1 MEANYL
7 TILYWFCHTSTW
19 IHHRC
24 TRVPHPEPPLQPPS
38 PYHPSG
44 SSQCTCPEHP
54 VSCIKP
60 GLLIRFLYDIIHVS
74 MPFSQIIPPSP
85 LPQSPKDCFIHL
97 CLFCCLALI
106 QFLADGW
113 GSVVMAL
120 MDNSFKELMWGCW
133 VSQDYCS
140 QCPWPCGRPLW
151 IHTST
156 SGSQAH
162 TDKSGSIF
170 CGVSAPF
177 TWVLLHTRVCLCLQ
191 ESVYPVLWKFY
202 NQILLTFKV
211 WFPGDSQSL
220 CWIPRLGSRFWG
232 LELLQQSENF
242 FGILFSSL
250 WIACPET
257 L

>member
-1 MEANYL
+1 M
-7 TILYWFCHTSTW
+7 FQCHS
-19 IHHRC
+19 
-24 TRVPHPEPPLQPPS
+24 PKSSHPP
-38 PYHPSG
+38 
-44 SSQCTCPEHP
+44 
-54 VSCIKP
+54 
-60 GLLIRFLYDIIHVS
+60 
-74 MPFSQIIPPSP
+74 P

-97 CLFCCLALI
+97 CLFCSLALI

-113 GSVVMAL
+113 GSVVLAL
-120 MDNSFKELMWGCW
+120 MDNSFKELMRGCW

-140 QCPWPCGRPLW
+140 QCTWLQGHCGP
-151 IHTST
+151 TPPP
-156 SGSQAH
+156 AH
-162 TDKSGSIF
+162 TDKSGWIF

-177 TWVLLHTRVCLCLQ
+177 TWVLLHTRVCLCLP
-191 ESVYPVLWKFY
+191 ESVYPVLWKFC
-202 NQILLTFKV
+202 NQILLTFKI

-220 CWIPRLGSRFWG
+220 CRIPRLGSRFWG

>member
-1 MEANYL
+1 M
-7 TILYWFCHTSTW
+7 TW
-19 IHHRC
+19 ISHEC
-24 TRVPHPEPPLQPPS
+24 TCVPHPE
-38 PYHPSG
+38 HPSHLPPYLIPQG
-44 SSQCTCPEHP
+44 HPSAPALSTLSHALNLSWRSVSHIIYTFQCYSLKSSHP
-54 VSCIKP
+54 
-60 GLLIRFLYDIIHVS
+60 LLLSH
-74 MPFSQIIPPSP
+74 
-85 LPQSPKDCFIHL
+85 SPKDCFIHL